1 MKIKVCGLHPIRD
14 VQLCIDLKINFLGF
28 VFYKKSP
35 RNLNIDDIDVL
46 KTYNKLNSSFVAVS
60 VNPSDEFIQNVVLG
74 NFDYIQLHGS
84 ETQARV
90 AEIKAMGLKVIKAIK
105 VNGESDIKNYEKYSN
120 ADGMMEAAIA
130 PGLYLGIRG
139 RVLLDCEAVI
149 VCVVPSAF
157 VRISVPPVGNVPV
170 SGMMNALAP
179 TVGRSISSST
189 KISSQEEAL
198 SACQKSVQ
206 FSICFGGP
214 KCKCKPSRNSR
225 DFSEQPHFTLM
236 LWKCPLGLELEK

>member
-90 AEIKAMGLKVIKAIK
+90 AEIKALR
-105 VNGESDIKNYEKYSN
+105 N
-120 ADGMMEAAIA
+120 
-130 PGLYLGIRG
+130 
-139 RVLLDCEAVI
+139 RV
-149 VCVVPSAF
+149 
-157 VRISVPPVGNVPV
+157 
-170 SGMMNALAP
+170 
-179 TVGRSISSST
+179 
-189 KISSQEEAL
+189 Q
-198 SACQKSVQ
+198 
-206 FSICFGGP
+206 
-214 KCKCKPSRNSR
+214 
-225 DFSEQPHFTLM
+225 
-236 LWKCPLGLELEK
+236 ELEEENKQLKKTIYDLQSNIKKNRT